1 MLHHNNVKMINMSEE
16 PKSTDF
22 SQSEPRLERW
32 VRKIQ
37 EEIKESTFMD
47 IQVLT
52 NQLASEIKEIKK
64 RVEKIEK
71 EIAEI
76 KKSI

>member
-1 MLHHNNVKMINMSEE
+1 MSEE

-22 SQSEPRLERW
+22 SQFEPQLERW

-47 IQVLT
+47 LQVLT
-52 NQLASEIKEIKK
+52 HQLASEIKEIKK
-64 RVEKIEK
+64 RIEKIEK

>member
-1 MLHHNNVKMINMSEE
+1 MINMSEE
-16 PKSTDF
+16 SKSTDF

>member
-1 MLHHNNVKMINMSEE
+1 MSEE
-16 PKSTDF
+16 SKSADF
-22 SQSEPRLERW
+22 SQFEPRLERW
-32 VRKIQ
+32 VRKVQ
-37 EEIKESTFMD
+37 EEIKESTYMD
-47 IQVLT
+47 LQVLT

-64 RVEKIEK
+64 RVEKIER

>member
-1 MLHHNNVKMINMSEE
+1 MSEE
-16 PKSTDF
+16 SKSTDF
-22 SQSEPRLERW
+22 SQFEPRLERW

-47 IQVLT
+47 LQVLT
-52 NQLASEIKEIKK
+52 NQLASEIKEIRK

-71 EIAEI
+71 EIVEI
-76 KKSI
+76 KK